1 MTGEAIL
8 RDDLGENPIDFTVAD
23 GTGIPKGTLLKL
35 TDPRT
40 AIAASGGGDMIAGIA
55 AVEKVASDGQ
65 TRISV
70 WRKGVF
76 DMLSDGTIAIGGPV
90 MADGT
95 DNQVITSTTATSG
108 AKTLG
113 TALETAADGD
123 TFLVDLNIIMK
134 VDI

>member
-23 GTGIPKGTLLKL
+23 GATIPKGTLLKL

-40 AIAASGGGDMIAGIA
+40 AIASSGAGDMIAGIA
-55 AVEKVASDGQ
+55 AIEKLASDGQ

-76 DMLSDGTIAIGGPV
+76 DMLADGTIAIGGAV

-95 DNQVITSTTATSG
+95 DNQVIASTGVTGAAQIGYALEAAVDGEVFQVLVNVGGSG
-108 AKTLG
+108 AI
-113 TALETAADGD
+113 A
-123 TFLVDLNIIMK
+123 
-134 VDI
+134 